1 MNELRRRSRAQ
12 KQSTQREGE
21 VDNCRTVSAV
31 VRRLAEKSAGATPL
45 TRAEALRLAA
55 ASTDELLRCADILR
69 RRFFGD
75 TVHLCSIINAKS
87 GACSENCRF
96 CAQSAHNPT
105 KVATYPLV
113 ASAKMRA
120 AYEAAAANSV
130 SCFSVVTS
138 GKRVSGPDV
147 EAIASAAQ
155 SMRVSGA
162 RVSASLGEL
171 DDAALRRLR
180 DSGVTRFHHNLET
193 SRRFFPHVCTT
204 HSYDDRVATIRRAQ
218 KAGFQIC
225 SGGLF
230 GLGETM
236 VDRVDLAR
244 ALRALKVDSVPL
256 NFLNPVPGTPLAD
269 APSLSPREIL
279 HTIALFRCILP
290 RTNISVCGGREV
302 NLRDMQSWI
311 FYAGASGMMVGG
323 YLTTAG
329 RTVEQDLRMVRDA
342 GMRPLRET
350 L

>member
-1 MNELRRRSRAQ
+1 MNEPRRRPRVK
-12 KQSTQREGE
+12 KQSTMRKCE
-21 VDNCRTVSAV
+21 VDNCRAVSGI
-31 VRRLAEKSAGATPL
+31 VRRLFEKSVGATPL

-55 ASTDELLRCADILR
+55 ASTDDLLRCAGALR

-105 KVATYPLV
+105 KVTTYPLV
-113 ASAKMRA
+113 SGARMRGA
-120 AYEAAAANSV
+120 FAAAAANGV

-147 EAIASAAQ
+147 EAIAEAVR

-180 DSGVTRFHHNLET
+180 DSGVTRYHHNLET
-193 SRRFFPHVCTT
+193 SRRFFPRICTT
-204 HSYDDRVATIRRAQ
+204 HTYDDRIATIRRAQ

-236 VDRVDLAR
+236 ADRVDLAR
-244 ALRALKVDSVPL
+244 ALRSLAVDSVPL
-256 NFLNPVPGTPLAD
+256 NFLNPVPGTPLAN
-269 APSLSPREIL
+269 APRLSPREIL

-329 RTVEQDLRMVRDA
+329 RTVAQDLRMVRDA
-342 GMRPLRET
+342 GLRPLKET
-350 L
+350 A